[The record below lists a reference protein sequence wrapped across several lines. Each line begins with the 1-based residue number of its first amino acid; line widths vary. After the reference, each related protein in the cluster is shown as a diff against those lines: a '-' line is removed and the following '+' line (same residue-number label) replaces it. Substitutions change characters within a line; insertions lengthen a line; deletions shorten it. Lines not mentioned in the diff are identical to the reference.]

1 MSKRKEITSYFQP
14 KKKQTTTCEDE
25 EPSAASIEVT
35 GDVVEPLIFGGIN
48 SNSEQHH
55 QNPKIVNEGID
66 SENTNEIIDFNSL
79 IRDPGLRKQIETY
92 HPNKKDLIRRAYIDL
107 GPYQPVQVYPFSGL
121 EHHPRRCGSN
131 TFTVKGFNSW
141 RKVNNGKDC
150 AFRCHVGK
158 GDGSNSAHNFAA
170 KCYYNLKNQPCHLE
184 KIVEKQACAFRG
196 HDESCNSK
204 NQGNFLEM
212 LKLLASYNPQ
222 VEEIILDKA
231 PKNSKYTSPKIQK
244 ELLHV
249 FARKVQDLIRD
260 EIDDAKY
267 CLIVDESRDISKREQ
282 MAIVVRFVDKSGFV
296 RERFLDLVHVKD
308 TTSLTLKTERRA
320 HLK

>member
-35 GDVVEPLIFGGIN
+35 GDGVEPLIFGGIN
-48 SNSEQHH
+48 SNSEQHP
-55 QNPKIVNEGID
+55 QNPEIVNEGID
-66 SENTNEIIDFNSL
+66 SENTDEIIDFNSL

-107 GPYQPVQVYPFSGL
+107 GPYQPVQ
-121 EHHPRRCGSN
+121 ECGSN

-158 GDGSNSAHNFAA
+158 GDGSNSAHNFTA

-184 KIVEKQACAFRG
+184 KIVEKQSAEEIKRNRMCLKTSIDAIKWLTFQACAFRG

-222 VEEIILDKA
+222 VE
-231 PKNSKYTSPKIQK
+231 
-244 ELLHV
+244 
-249 FARKVQDLIRD
+249 
-260 EIDDAKY
+260 
-267 CLIVDESRDISKREQ
+267 
-282 MAIVVRFVDKSGFV
+282 
-296 RERFLDLVHVKD
+296 
-308 TTSLTLKTERRA
+308 
-320 HLK
+320 